1 MPTAVAEVLVAKL
14 GVKLTRVQMIDAP
27 AAPVLPHR
35 RVPLGDKLLR
45 QRMSSIATL
54 GTDKGQE
61 LAGREVP
68 GMHGHDVEETCL
80 GNGVAKR
87 CEGFDLALGNVHR
100 ERISAVSSR
109 SLKTRRTCEASSP
122 WL

>member
-1 MPTAVAEVLVAKL
+1 MPTAVAQVLMTKL

-27 AAPVLPHR
+27 VAPAFAHR
-35 RVPLGDKLLR
+35 GVPLGDELLR
-45 QRMSSIATL
+45 QRMSPIATL
-54 GTDKGQE
+54 GIDKGQE

-80 GNGVAKR
+80 RNGVAKR
-87 CEGFDLALGNVHR
+87 REGFDLALRNVHR

-109 SLKTRRTCEASSP
+109 SLKTRCTRAASWP

>member
-1 MPTAVAEVLVAKL
+1 
-14 GVKLTRVQMIDAP
+14 MIDAP
-27 AAPVLPHR
+27 VAPVLPHR

-68 GMHGHDVEETCL
+68 GMHGYDIEETCL
-80 GNGVAKR
+80 GLGITKR
-87 CEGFDLALGNVHR
+87 SQSLDLTLRNVHR

-109 SLKTRRTCEASSP
+109 SLKTRRTCEASS
-122 WL
+122 